1 MRPEPAAAITAASAA
16 TEALDHLGRAGIP
29 PGIPLA
35 ACARL
40 TRLLYETA
48 RLLASALHTE
58 AMLAEAVLMLTP
70 GTAGGASL
78 ADDAARARTA
88 LTRAANLTGAAADHL
103 RQAWR
108 EAMSAGMPADIA
120 GPDAGAVIIRR
131 ARQASHRGAELA
143 DALTAAGRRDGG
155 GTPALALL
163 TGHWQVTEAL
173 ASSVAS
179 LAGTC
184 AMLRAPLADAG
195 SQLRPQHRA
204 RAHRAAS
211 SLDEAAAQLRPAWRR
226 AAGARDAL
234 ARGRALHQLAAT
246 AGAVS

>member
-1 MRPEPAAAITAASAA
+1 MKPEPAAAIIAASAT
-16 TEALDHLGRAGIP
+16 TEALDDLGRAGIP
-29 PGIPLA
+29 PAIPLA

-48 RLLASALHTE
+48 RFLASALHTE
-58 AMLAEAVLMLTP
+58 AMLAEAALMLPP

-78 ADDAARARTA
+78 ADDAARARAA
-88 LTRAANLTGAAADHL
+88 LTRAASLTDAAAGHL

-108 EAMSAGMPADIA
+108 EAMSAGVPEDIA
-120 GPDAGAVIIRR
+120 GPDAGEVIIRR
-131 ARQASHRGAELA
+131 ARRASHRGADLA
-143 DALTAAGRRDGG
+143 DVLTAAGRRDGG
-155 GTPALALL
+155 GTPAPALL

-184 AMLRAPLADAG
+184 AKLRAPLDGAG

-211 SLDEAAAQLRPAWRR
+211 ALDEAAAQLRPAWRR
-226 AAGARDAL
+226 ACGARDAL

-246 AGAVS
+246 AGSPA